1 MPEVKGKKSK
11 VCLMTMI
18 QVIMLLITRMCQG
31 FLSKVI
37 NGEVIGSS
45 YHELGNSNMKKV
57 HQDQADEFS
66 A

>member
-1 MPEVKGKKSK
+1 
-11 VCLMTMI
+11 MTMI

-31 FLSKVI
+31 FLSQVI

-57 HQDQADEFS
+57 HQDQSDEFS